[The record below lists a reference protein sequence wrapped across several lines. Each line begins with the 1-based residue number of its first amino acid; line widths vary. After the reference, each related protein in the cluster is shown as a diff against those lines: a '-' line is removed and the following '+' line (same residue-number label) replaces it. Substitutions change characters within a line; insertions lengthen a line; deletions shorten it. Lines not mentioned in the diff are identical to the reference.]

1 MEPLKIMG
9 DWYHSA
15 KMGDSGPP
23 VVEIWI
29 LNRKKQMFQINDNL
43 DLYILVI
50 IISFVSLVSFLLI
63 VSLKIEIDYILYFL
77 NIVNQEDI
85 AHQKSKRTIKEIKNA
100 VQ

>member
-1 MEPLKIMG
+1 
-9 DWYHSA
+9 
-15 KMGDSGPP
+15 
-23 VVEIWI
+23 
-29 LNRKKQMFQINDNL
+29 MFQINDNL

-63 VSLKIEIDYILYFL
+63 VSPKIEIDYILYFL

-85 AHQKSKRTIKEIKNA
+85 AHQKSKRIIKEIKND

>member
-1 MEPLKIMG
+1 
-9 DWYHSA
+9 
-15 KMGDSGPP
+15 
-23 VVEIWI
+23 
-29 LNRKKQMFQINDNL
+29 MFQINDNL

-63 VSLKIEIDYILYFL
+63 VSLNIDIDYILYFL

-85 AHQKSKRTIKEIKNA
+85 AHQKSKRIIKEIKND